1 MKVINDLITE
11 ANITLTDMEQRN
23 LTYVIE
29 KMEVDFNSEESVEA
43 VEDFG
48 IHSMYLD
55 RDNDINLVCFDG
67 MQQQG
72 TVIESEELETLG
84 RACTQEEL
92 DKITERVKIDVT
104 Q

>member
-1 MKVINDLITE
+1 
-11 ANITLTDMEQRN
+11 
-23 LTYVIE
+23 
-29 KMEVDFNSEESVEA
+29 
-43 VEDFG
+43 
-48 IHSMYLD
+48 MYLD

-72 TVIESEELETLG
+72 TVIEPEELETLE